1 MVQIETIASQG
12 APVRPP
18 RSDAPRSDV
27 ADFHRLIDQS
37 GDQRTWHDAE
47 HRGSGAKTG
56 RGAPANDARGPVD
69 TASAPARDAAS
80 PDHPGADPAD
90 GDARS
95 ETVARVPA
103 PLESDVEAAVRALIG
118 GQRPDEGSPADI
130 GHEGKS
136 ARQPHPDGPRDP
148 GQNHV
153 SEQETDQGVPAVL
166 QIPDRLPEME
176 IPLGPAQT
184 QAMALPR
191 SQQAEVSTVRLDAAT
206 PQLLPPKAAGAS
218 VQVTVPTDPTPPRN
232 ADETKSAKTQ
242 EIVSNPAEFAGKVSA
257 SDRIQRAGGEATAA
271 ARVFVDESRMMARST
286 TAATI
291 NGVTVLADGP
301 IPNAAKSA
309 VIRTGTI
316 QPEVTTSG
324 PSAGPTPPAQAV
336 ESGKIPLPSG
346 QGGFAAQRGDAVP
359 LGLTAP
365 ADAPMMA
372 DRETRT
378 VSARPEASTMTVG
391 SSLSPQAPAVGS
403 TSPDQDIA
411 RAGGAVHRNG
421 PSAFGDDAARLED
434 TSAAMSSR
442 ASAFSAE
449 PDRRAAAIP
458 AGQGAAKLKLHPA
471 PPAGADARDREP
483 SVKAV
488 SEPGNTQLQG
498 GIPPAA
504 PGHGRVEASPAVMQ
518 AMDPS
523 NTAAP
528 GDHGNTVPSRGMIAQ
543 DERVLASDVTVGA
556 ERPARAEPAPAATPS
571 ATPNA
576 TAHRP
581 APAQI
586 AVAVASA
593 SPGTSSIELSL
604 APEELGRVTITLNRG
619 EAGLSVVLL
628 AERDDTMAMLRRH
641 GEQLR
646 EAFTALDQGSVDI
659 SFAGGG
665 AGPERRRDETG
676 PRSEAGPSDLP
687 GHAVAAQPRSRPGAP
702 DGRLDLRM

>member
-18 RSDAPRSDV
+18 RSDALRGDV
-27 ADFHRLIDQS
+27 AGFHRLIDQS

-56 RGAPANDARGPVD
+56 RGAPAGDARGPAD

-80 PDHPGADPAD
+80 PDLPAADPAD
-90 GDARS
+90 GDAPS

-118 GQRPDEGSPADI
+118 GPRPDEGSPVDI
-130 GHEGKS
+130 GEESTS

-153 SEQETDQGVPAVL
+153 SEQGADQGGPADL
-166 QIPDRLPEME
+166 QIPDGLPETAT
-176 IPLGPAQT
+176 PLAPAQT

-191 SQQAEVSTVRLDAAT
+191 SQQAEVSTVRWDVAT
-206 PQLLPPKAAGAS
+206 PQLQAPKAAGAS
-218 VQVTVPTDPTPPRN
+218 VQVSVSTSPTLLGNPD
-232 ADETKSAKTQ
+232 DTKSAKTRKL
-242 EIVSNPAEFAGKVSA
+242 VSDPAEFARKVPA
-257 SDRIQRAGGEATAA
+257 LNRIQRAGGDAAAA
-271 ARVFVDESRMMARST
+271 ARVVDDGRLMIRPTS
-286 TAATI
+286 AATI
-291 NGVTVLADGP
+291 DDVMAKADGL
-301 IPNAAKSA
+301 IPKTAESAATKA
-309 VIRTGTI
+309 GTI
-316 QPEVTTSG
+316 RPEVTTSG
-324 PSAGPTPPAQAV
+324 LSASPTPPARAV
-336 ESGKIPLPSG
+336 ESGKIPSPSG

-359 LGLTAP
+359 LGATAR
-365 ADAPMMA
+365 ADVPMTA
-372 DRETRT
+372 GRETRT
-378 VSARPEASTMTVG
+378 VSVRPEASTMTVG
-391 SSLSPQAPAVGS
+391 PSVSTKAPAVGS
-403 TSPDQDIA
+403 PGPDQDIA
-411 RAGGAVHRNG
+411 RAGGAVHQGG
-421 PSAFGDDAARLED
+421 PLGFARDAARQEEP
-434 TSAAMSSR
+434 SGAMSSR
-442 ASAFSAE
+442 ASAFAAD
-449 PDRRAAAIP
+449 PDGRAAALP
-458 AGQGAAKLKLHPA
+458 SGRGAAKLTFQSA
-471 PPAGADARDREP
+471 PPTGSETRDLGP

-488 SEPGNTQLQG
+488 SEPGDTRLQG

-504 PGHGRVEASPAVMQ
+504 PGHGRIEASPAVMQ

-543 DERVLASDVTVGA
+543 DDRVLASDVTVGA
-556 ERPARAEPAPAATPS
+556 ERPARSEPAPAATPS

-576 TAHRP
+576 TAPRP
-581 APAQI
+581 VPAQI

-687 GHAVAAQPRSRPGAP
+687 GHAVAAQPKSRLGAP